1 MPDRPV
7 ISLSS
12 YRASRDL
19 LEKLNSSG
27 WDVRHLKEAQLG
39 DARHLVFLHDVE
51 SGFSM
56 LSYYDYRLD
65 NARTDTRFRNQYF
78 CEDQLQLAIE
88 QAANG
93 QSDQDQKSSL
103 AAMVSSYILHSGYFE
118 MLRKYER
125 SYAGKGRNLS
135 ILIFRHD
142 RDINRQHTL
151 LLLPHGLLQD
161 EVLTPAQL
169 LSLAQKQL

>member
-7 ISLSS
+7 VSLSS

-19 LEKLNSSG
+19 LDRLNDAG
-27 WDVRHLKEAQLG
+27 WDVRHLKETQLNDG
-39 DARHLVFLHDVE
+39 RHLVFLHDLE

-65 NARTDTRFRNQYF
+65 SARTDTRFRNQYF
-78 CEDQLQLAIE
+78 CEDQLQTAIAS
-88 QAANG
+88 AATG
-93 QSDQDQKSSL
+93 TLDHDQKTAF
-103 AAMVSSYILHSGYFE
+103 AALVSSYILHSGYFE

-142 RDINRQHTL
+142 RDINRAHAL
-151 LLLPHGLLQD
+151 LLAPHGLLKD
-161 EVLTPAQL
+161 EILKPGEL
-169 LSLAQKQL
+169 HSLANRYL